1 MTVQYPKSLI
11 TKIAILREKQRQ
23 QKELE
28 SVQRDPKLKKAEAI
42 YRTLC
47 DMRNVPQVKEKTELE
62 KKLDVAFK
70 IMKDSGYSLSTKEIS
85 EMVGI
90 HQHHVSTAFNNAGI
104 STTFLIGS
112 NQ

>member
-23 QKELE
+23 EKELE

-47 DMRNVPQVKEKTELE
+47 DMQNVPQVKEKTELE
-62 KKLDVAFK
+62 KKLDKAFE
-70 IMKDSGYSLSTKEIS
+70 IMKDS
-85 EMVGI
+85 
-90 HQHHVSTAFNNAGI
+90 
-104 STTFLIGS
+104 
-112 NQ
+112 